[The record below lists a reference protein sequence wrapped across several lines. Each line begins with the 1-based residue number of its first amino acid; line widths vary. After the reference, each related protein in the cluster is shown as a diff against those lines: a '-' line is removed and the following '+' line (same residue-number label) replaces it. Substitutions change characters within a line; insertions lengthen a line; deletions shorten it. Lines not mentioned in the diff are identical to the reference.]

1 MLTDR
6 GIIVQSL
13 TSVFFQKI
21 NNFVCA
27 SLLFALV
34 FSGFRAAAQA
44 ELAPWGNLTG
54 IRVSGQLMEFESRLV
69 LVRKDSTDVLFT
81 GKEMQRPK
89 YERRGGAQVVTT
101 SLDQLLFTETV
112 RDSTAG
118 SALVTVEVQAKNEQA
133 ATGVYLS
140 FVLAMD
146 HYKNGRI
153 GIDKQKQV
161 SLMNS
166 PDDLAGVVHGPA
178 RSITVKSSDHQFG
191 LEFEKPTSILLKRI
205 ISKNGS
211 FLLVGVLLQTGNLP
225 KGTTVQKSVLVKAS
239 GAIDKSPVHLAVNA
253 GKTGS
258 VFVGFGGN
266 FRLQNPKVD
275 PPVIQYCLDNL
286 RVAWGRVEMPWRFW
300 QPGKDD
306 HPIESAKNGRLH
318 PAVRTAME
326 MAQRLSKKGMPI
338 ILSAWFPPEWAVV
351 GPLHS
356 GPGADGVWGNPL
368 EHAHNHEI
376 YQSLADYITW
386 LQDGYGVNISYFSF
400 NESDLG
406 INIRQTGQEHDELIK
421 GLGAYFEQRGLKTK
435 MLLGDNSDAT
445 SYSFLSPALEDTA
458 SWRYIGAVS
467 FHSWRG
473 WDSAT
478 LQKWRDAA
486 SRVNRPLIVA
496 EGSIDAQAWGYP
508 AIFEEPTY
516 ALEEINLYVR
526 LLSICQPASILQWQ
540 LTSDYSPLSGG
551 GVFGNNEPLHPTQRF
566 WNLKQLASTP
576 AGLRNMAATSDKD
589 PVSVAVLG
597 DSANGKVV
605 IHLVNR
611 GAARM
616 ATLTGLPVAI
626 KSLHCRITDKDRAM
640 QEQKAVLVSKG
651 AATFMLEPGAYTTLS
666 SD

>member
-1 MLTDR
+1 MP
-6 GIIVQSL
+6 
-13 TSVFFQKI
+13 TSRFIKVFVYTI
-21 NNFVCA
+21 
-27 SLLFALV
+27 LLSAATLA
-34 FSGFRAAAQA
+34 GFRAAAQA

-54 IRVSGQLMEFESRLV
+54 IRVGGQLMEFESRLV
-69 LVRKDSTDVLFT
+69 LVRKDWTDILFT

-89 YERRGGAQVVTT
+89 YERKGGDRIVTT
-101 SLDQLLFTETV
+101 ALDQLTFIEKV
-112 RDSTAG
+112 RDSAAG
-118 SALVTVEVQAKNEQA
+118 SAIVTVGMEAMGDQV

-140 FVLAMD
+140 FALSMD
-146 HYKNGRI
+146 IYKNGHI
-153 GIDKQKQV
+153 GIDNQKQV
-161 SLMNS
+161 SLTNS
-166 PDDLAGVVHGPA
+166 PDDFPGVAPGPA
-178 RSITVKSSDHQFG
+178 RSINVHSSDHQFR
-191 LEFEKPTSILLKRI
+191 LDFEEPTSVLLKKI
-205 ISKNGS
+205 TNNNGS
-211 FLLVGVLLQTGNLP
+211 YLLINVLLQAGNLSR
-225 KGTTVQKSVLVKAS
+225 GATIQKSFVVKAS
-239 GAIDKSPVHLAVNA
+239 GQVDKSPVHLTVNA
-253 GKTGS
+253 GRTGR
-258 VFVGFGGN
+258 VFDGFGGN
-266 FRLQNPKVD
+266 FRLQNPKMD

-306 HPIESAKNGRLH
+306 HPIDSAQKGKLH
-318 PAVRTAME
+318 PAVRNAME

-338 ILSAWFPPEWAVV
+338 ILSAWFPPGWAVV
-351 GPLHS
+351 GPLRF
-356 GPGADGVWGNPL
+356 GPGPDKVWGNPL
-368 EHAHNHEI
+368 EHAHNQEI
-376 YQSLADYITW
+376 YQSIADYITY
-386 LQDGYGVNISYFSF
+386 LRDEYGVTINYFSF

-445 SYSFLSPALEDTA
+445 TYSFIGPALDDTA

-478 LQKWRDAA
+478 LQKWSDAA
-486 SRVNRPLIVA
+486 TRVNRPLIIA

-551 GVFGNNEPLHPTQRF
+551 GMFGNNSPLHPTQRF

-576 AGLRNMAATSDKD
+576 AGYRNMPATSDNGN
-589 PVSVAVLG
+589 VTIAVLG
-597 DSANGKVV
+597 DATDGKVS

-611 GAARM
+611 GASRVAK
-616 ATLTGLPVAI
+616 LTGLPAAI
-626 KSLHCRITDKDRAM
+626 KTLHCHITDKDRSM
-640 QEQKAVLVSKG
+640 QEGKVVPVSGG
-651 AATFMLEPGAYTTLS
+651 AATFTLESGTYTTLS